1 MRNNKKNW
9 EIFNKG
15 RKENATIYDH
25 FLTHPAL
32 ITTTFNNGG
41 NMMVETMNE
50 GRSKYKV
57 ELLKN
62 DNFNKKFFATIN
74 DVVYLMCDTSTV
86 ASINQFDNRVCKLEN
101 NGFTTCGFHYEAGK
115 FILHFKRKVAQ

>member
-1 MRNNKKNW
+1 MRKNKKNW
-9 EIFNKG
+9 EIFCKSG
-15 RKENATIYDH
+15 RGNAIVCDH
-25 FLTHPAL
+25 FPTTPAL
-32 ITTTFNNGG
+32 IPTTNNRE
-41 NMMVETMNE
+41 NTMMVETMTE
-50 GRSKYKV
+50 GKNKYQV

-115 FILHFKRKVAQ
+115 FILHFKRKV

>member
-1 MRNNKKNW
+1 MRKNKKNW
-9 EIFNKG
+9 EIFSKSG
-15 RKENATIYDH
+15 RGNAIVCDH
-25 FLTHPAL
+25 FPTTPAL
-32 ITTTFNNGG
+32 IPTTNNRE
-41 NMMVETMNE
+41 NTMMVETMTE
-50 GRSKYKV
+50 GKNKYQV

-115 FILHFKRKVAQ
+115 FILHFKRRDA